1 MSSEASKIVGLYERN
16 AENYDKDRGRDLFER
31 CWLVDFLS
39 LLPPGSSIL
48 DIGCGSAEPI
58 ARFFIE
64 QGYAVTGVDSSPS
77 LIDICTR
84 RFP

>member
-31 CWLVDFLS
+31 RWLVDFLS
-39 LLPPGSSIL
+39 LLPPGGSIL

-64 QGYAVTGVDSSPS
+64 QGTQSPA
-77 LIDICTR
+77 LTR
-84 RFP
+84 PRL